1 MSEEDAKLLMKI
13 NSSRNEKMK
22 NFFFLASLAWLTIQ
36 QSDKTTIN
44 NEKIQWKEPFGN
56 VWVKKFL
63 CQRFI

>member
-1 MSEEDAKLLMKI
+1 MREEDAKLLMKI

-44 NEKIQWKEPFGN
+44 NEKNTMEGTI
-56 VWVKKFL
+56 
-63 CQRFI
+63 